1 MSQRQA
7 GAGGPPNQG
16 RTGEGA
22 GPATGPAQQTS
33 AGTGGRAAWAQGEEV
48 QSDGKWPRLC
58 LELTGGAGAGAALR
72 APGQGLRGATLL
84 GSADRSGG
92 GPPLPL
98 NKVLGRGRQ
107 LEMPLL
113 KPASRA
119 LDGRQ
124 RVRAV
129 AALPDGGGHMRWLQ
143 LEGELHRMGARSAEA
158 AEAKVWRVQVS
169 PDSATQLDTALEGR
183 WPGWREMS
191 PVLTTVQQDVFAPA
205 DGDAGVGATLVIVF
219 GPFKGLGY
227 QRVDLQAA
235 GLQWLSAAAVGAAA
249 SPSSHMRHPSNGC
262 TPVVGRSAL
271 ELMPLA
277 EGNQT
282 ASPTQGPGPGT
293 PGTPGTNGG
302 SGTAE
307 TALQPT
313 GQRAGRP
320 RAPPPPA
327 GQGYS
332 RIPCLARKRL
342 AAAAPA
348 GGQAAAQAQGPGTSG
363 LQGGGETAQPQAQLL
378 EGPTRTAARAAVRDL
393 MAAEELTLTAA
404 KCGKLAVCNVL
415 DAMLALLEAR
425 EAALQR
431 EKPALGLGVGAGAGA
446 SGSAAGP
453 GAPADQDL
461 RRLRVGAALK
471 ADAELA
477 QRVAADP
484 LVREREEALRQA
496 THQMGIALKD
506 SAAMV

>member
-302 SGTAE
+302 SGTAVSLGGGQRLTPPLWCDRHDSETTCMCMRAQE

-363 LQGGGETAQPQAQLL
+363 LQGGGETVRR
-378 EGPTRTAARAAVRDL
+378 GGVRTGACERNRR
-393 MAAEELTLTAA
+393 TGGSHT
-404 KCGKLAVCNVL
+404 NVTNL
-415 DAMLALLEAR
+415 CALFPSQNAHR
-425 EAALQR
+425 R
-431 EKPALGLGVGAGAGA
+431 
-446 SGSAAGP
+446 S
-453 GAPADQDL
+453 L
-461 RRLRVGAALK
+461 RRSCWRG
-471 ADAELA
+471 
-477 QRVAADP
+477 R
-484 LVREREEALRQA
+484 REPRRGRRCETSWRRR
-496 THQMGIALKD
+496 
-506 SAAMV
+506 SSP